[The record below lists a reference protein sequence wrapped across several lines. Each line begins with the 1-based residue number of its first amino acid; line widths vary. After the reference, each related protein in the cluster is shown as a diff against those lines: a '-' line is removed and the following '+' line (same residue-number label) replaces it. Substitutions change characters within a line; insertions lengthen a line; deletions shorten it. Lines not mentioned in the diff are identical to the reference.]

1 MNRKAFTMV
10 ELIFVIVII
19 GLLSAV
25 AVPKF
30 SGVKDR
36 ARMSTELA
44 TASAISVALENI
56 HGEWS
61 TSDGDFDWNNDGV
74 VDDIDKELAAS
85 GYPLNPIRNSDDLG
99 ALLKSHKSGF
109 TNQNVTLTNASNTV
123 VAIYTGKAS
132 NSTTG
137 IKFPKVASSDIE
149 GKPDKNDFW
158 LYVIDTNNTKE
169 CYVDASNIKKRQII
183 SGDFVLID
191 VNTTTSIT
199 FSSDITIDCS

>member
-1 MNRKAFTMV
+1 MV

-36 ARMSTELA
+36 AKISTELA

-61 TSDGDFDWNNDGV
+61 TNDGDFDWDNDGV
-74 VDDIDKELAAS
+74 ADDIDAELADS
-85 GYPLNPIRNSDDLG
+85 GYPLEPKRNSDDLG

-109 TNQNVTLTNASNTV
+109 KKQYENNSGSIYK
-123 VAIYTGKAS
+123 IYTAKAS
-132 NSTTG
+132 DDTSG
-137 IKFPKVASSDIE
+137 IKFPKVPSQDIE

-169 CYVDASNIKKRQII
+169 CYVDGSNIKKRQVI

-191 VNTTTSIT
+191 VNESTPIT
-199 FSSDITIDCS
+199 YSSDIAISCS